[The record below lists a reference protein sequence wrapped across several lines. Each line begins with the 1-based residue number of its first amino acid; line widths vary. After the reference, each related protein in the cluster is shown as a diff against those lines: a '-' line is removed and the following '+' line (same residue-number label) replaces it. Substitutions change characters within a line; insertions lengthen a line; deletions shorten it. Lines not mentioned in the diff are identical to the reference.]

1 MALPMVLRMREK
13 YMSVLQLEKHLR
25 VAMLLLARRRS
36 FNYLTMLNNTVPLL
50 RRTLWPCRFQNLMRY
65 LSSVKE
71 AEDSIEVGGKCFS
84 RDVMSNVTP
93 TILAKVG
100 RNLHDIYQHPL
111 NITKRRIVH
120 HFYSKYTSRVGTP
133 LFAHFD
139 NISPVVTTQQ
149 NFDSLLVPSDHVSR
163 SKSDNYYINSSHVLR
178 AHTSAHQRD
187 LIKMG
192 FDRFLV
198 TGDVYRRDEVDA
210 SHYPVFHQMD
220 GVRLFNKHELFALS
234 DNPEELQIF
243 EVDFNQQVETTDKQ
257 AVYTLDAVKLTEL
270 NLKKT
275 LTSLVQDIFGSDI
288 KSRWVPVYFPFTHPS
303 FEMEIMFNGEWLE
316 VLGSGVMR
324 QPILNNS
331 GASEKIGWAFG
342 LGLDR
347 LAMLL
352 FQIQDIRLFWSN
364 DPRFLQQ
371 FDSVGLDP
379 STNVVFKPLS
389 KHPSCYKDICFWL
402 PLDAFT
408 ENDFFELVRSIGG
421 DLVERVELKDKFTHP
436 QTGRVSHMYRILYC
450 SMDRNVT
457 NDEINV
463 IQDQLRKSITTV
475 VGVEL
480 R

>member
-1 MALPMVLRMREK
+1 MLPW
-13 YMSVLQLEKHLR
+13 
-25 VAMLLLARRRS
+25 ARRRPS
-36 FNYLTMLNNTVPLL
+36 NLLAVLNNTAPLL
-50 RRTLWPCRFQNLMRY
+50 RKTLWPCRFQKPMY
-65 LSSVKE
+65 YSSSVKA
-71 AEDSIEVGGKCFS
+71 AEDSIEVGGKIFS
-84 RDVMSNVTP
+84 QDAMSNVTS
-93 TILAKVG
+93 TVLAKVG
-100 RNLHDIYQHPL
+100 RNLHDIHQHPL
-111 NITKRRIVH
+111 NIIKRCIVH
-120 HFYSKYTSRVGTP
+120 HFYSKYTSGVGTP

-139 NISPVVTTQQ
+139 NISPVVTTEQ

-198 TGDVYRRDEVDA
+198 TGDVYRRDEIDA

-220 GVRLFNKHELFALS
+220 GVRLFNRHELFALS
-234 DNPEELQIF
+234 GNPEELRIF

-257 AVYTLDAVKLTEL
+257 AVHTLDAVKVTEL
-270 NLKKT
+270 KLKET
-275 LTSLVQDIFGSDI
+275 LTSLVQDIFGPDI

-316 VLGSGVMR
+316 VLGCGVMR
-324 QPILNNS
+324 QPILNNG

-352 FQIQDIRLFWSN
+352 FQIRDIRLFWSN
-364 DPRFLQQ
+364 DRRFLQQ

-379 STNVVFKPLS
+379 STKVAFKPFS
-389 KHPSCYKDICFWL
+389 KHPSCYKDISFWL

-408 ENDFFELVRSIGG
+408 ENDFFELVRTIGG
-421 DLVERVELKDKFTHP
+421 DLVERVELKDQFTHP
-436 QTGRVSHMYRILYC
+436 QTGRVSHMYRILYR

-463 IQDQLRKSITTV
+463 IQDQLRNSITTV
-475 VGVEL
+475 LGVEL